1 MGRLIYNK
9 GSAWDANKKWRTIY
23 NTNLNDFIFSWAFID
38 VNIFYSDV
46 SQELDKIVEY
56 ELKMGGVLL
65 HPTFSGG
72 KEKDK

>member
-1 MGRLIYNK
+1 MERQTCSDRIMLVLI
-9 GSAWDANKKWRTIY
+9 I
-23 NTNLNDFIFSWAFID
+23 NLIIIPFWYRKHTFCFCP
-38 VNIFYSDV
+38 
-46 SQELDKIVEY
+46 QELDKIVEY

>member
-1 MGRLIYNK
+1 MLLSNGHVHMFICSNI
-9 GSAWDANKKWRTIY
+9 NF
-23 NTNLNDFIFSWAFID
+23 LNVELFVS
-38 VNIFYSDV
+38 YS
-46 SQELDKIVEY
+46 SKQQELDKIVEY

>member
-1 MGRLIYNK
+1 M
-9 GSAWDANKKWRTIY
+9 TP
-23 NTNLNDFIFSWAFID
+23 LNVELFVS
-38 VNIFYSDV
+38 YS
-46 SQELDKIVEY
+46 SNQQELDTIVEY

>member
-1 MGRLIYNK
+1 M
-9 GSAWDANKKWRTIY
+9 
-23 NTNLNDFIFSWAFID
+23 LNCLSHSS
-38 VNIFYSDV
+38 NQ
-46 SQELDKIVEY
+46 QELDKIVEY